1 MSARRVGEG
10 RADDRPWRRGP
21 LITAVKDRAGS
32 LRPQLVP
39 RSMRMFPF
47 TAPSTPNTV
56 EPYIAENELGINFD
70 TEWAREPGA
79 RLARAALQDSLL
91 IPGLKAL
98 TKPTIRGIDRFEHL
112 TGPIIFT
119 ANHHSHLDT
128 GLVLSSLP
136 RRYRSKTI
144 IAAAADYFFDKRPKA
159 YFSALTINAVPIE
172 RTKVSRRSTDQLRT
186 LLGEGWNLIIFPEGG
201 RSPDG
206 LGQEFKAGAT
216 YLALKQGCP
225 IVPLH
230 IDGTETVLPKGKSFP
245 KAHACTIT
253 FGNPIIAAPGEDARD
268 LAIRL
273 EQGVD
278 ALADE
283 SRSDWWTAR
292 RNAAR
297 GTSPSLRGDESAAS
311 WRRHWAR
318 TASEKPKDAPKR
330 RWP

>member
-1 MSARRVGEG
+1 MSSRRVGES

-21 LITAVKDRAGS
+21 LITAVKDRATT

-47 TAPSTPNTV
+47 TAPSTPSSV
-56 EPYIAENELGINFD
+56 EPHSPDDELGINFD

-79 RLARAALQDSLL
+79 RLARAAIQDSLL
-91 IPGLKAL
+91 IPGLKAF
-98 TKPTIRGIDRFEHL
+98 TKPTIHGVDRFEHL
-112 TGPIIFT
+112 DPPIIFT

-128 GLVLSSLP
+128 GLVLSALP
-136 RRYRSKTI
+136 RKFRSKTI
-144 IAAAADYFFDKRPKA
+144 IAAGADYFFDKRSKA
-159 YFSALTINAVPIE
+159 FFSALTINAVPIE
-172 RTKVSRRSTDQLRT
+172 RKKVSRRSTDHIRK
-186 LLGEGWNLIIFPEGG
+186 LLGEGWNLVIFPEGG

-216 YLALKQGCP
+216 YLALKEGCP
-225 IVPLH
+225 LVPLH
-230 IDGTETVLPKGKSFP
+230 IDGTDKVLPKGSSFP
-245 KAHACTIT
+245 KPHPCTIT
-253 FGNPIIAAPGEDARD
+253 FGNPILASDGEDARD
-268 LAIRL
+268 LALRL
-273 EQGVD
+273 EMAVD

-292 RNAAR
+292 RNAAT
-297 GTSPSLRGDESAAS
+297 GASPSLRGNEAAAS

-318 TASEKPKDAPKR
+318 TANDKAKDAPKR